1 MKMSDLQ
8 AKDIVNITDG
18 KRMGRISDIVVS
30 ETGEIMYLVIEPT
43 KILKRYTSFTSETSI
58 KFDQIVKFGSDVIL
72 VDLKKL

>member
-1 MKMSDLQ
+1 MSDLQ

-72 VDLKKL
+72 VDLKK

>member
-72 VDLKKL
+72 VDLKK